1 MGVKEL
7 MFWFCGLSFWGILVL
22 GGKGRSGIPQR
33 TDGAEQESGR
43 TPASLPLVDSL
54 RFAAEKHVVPSA
66 VYSVRRR
73 LWTLSLCLIVLD
85 LAN

>member
-1 MGVKEL
+1 MA
-7 MFWFCGLSFWGILVL
+7 FPRGLIAQSKK
-22 GGKGRSGIPQR
+22 GGAP
-33 TDGAEQESGR
+33 GR